1 MADYATPVGIIL
13 AIVAIM
19 GSMVMEGGNPG
30 ALISPT
36 SIILVFGGTIGAS
49 MAGTLLG
56 DVKGMVPVIKS
67 AVLSK
72 VDRHDEAISRI
83 VSFAETA
90 RRDGLLALEDASQ
103 DIDDPFFRKAIEMAV
118 DGVDAEQIRAVLEK
132 EIASMQARHRQ
143 GAKFFHN
150 MGGYAPTIGIIG
162 TVIGLI
168 HVLGSLSSPEK
179 LGPLIG
185 SAFTA
190 TLWGVMSANIIWL
203 PIEAKLKRL
212 SDIEVHN
219 KLLILDG
226 ILAIQAGDSPRMVEQ
241 QLLTY
246 VPPKERVSEK
256 GYQAA

>member
-1 MADYATPVGIIL
+1 MADYATPIGMVVAL
-13 AIVAIM
+13 VAIL
-19 GSMVMEGGNPG
+19 GSMVMEGGSP
-30 ALISPT
+30 ATLIAPT
-36 SIILVFGGTIGAS
+36 SIILVFGGTIGAA
-49 MAGTLLG
+49 MAGTVLG
-56 DVKGMVPVIKS
+56 DVKGMMPVIKS
-67 AVLSK
+67 AIFSK
-72 VDRHDEAISRI
+72 VDRHDSAITRM
-83 VSFAETA
+83 VAFAETA
-90 RRDGLLALEDASQ
+90 RRDGLLALEDEAQ

-118 DGVDAEQIRAVLEK
+118 VGVDAEQIRGVLEK
-132 EIASMQARHRQ
+132 EISSMQSRHRQ

-168 HVLGSLSSPEK
+168 HVLGHLSSPDK

-185 SAFTA
+185 AAFTA
-190 TLWGVMSANIIWL
+190 TLWGVMSANVIWI
-203 PIEAKLKRL
+203 PIENKLKRL
-212 SDIEVHN
+212 SEMEVHN

-246 VPPKERVSEK
+246 VAPKERASER

>member
-1 MADYATPVGIIL
+1 
-13 AIVAIM
+13 
-19 GSMVMEGGNPG
+19 
-30 ALISPT
+30 
-36 SIILVFGGTIGAS
+36 
-49 MAGTLLG
+49 
-56 DVKGMVPVIKS
+56 
-67 AVLSK
+67 
-72 VDRHDEAISRI
+72 
-83 VSFAETA
+83 
-90 RRDGLLALEDASQ
+90 
-103 DIDDPFFRKAIEMAV
+103 
-118 DGVDAEQIRAVLEK
+118 
-132 EIASMQARHRQ
+132 MQARHRQ

-190 TLWGVMSANIIWL
+190 TLWGVMSANIIWI
-203 PIEAKLKRL
+203 PIENKLKRL
-212 SDIEVHN
+212 SEIEVHN

-246 VPPKERVSEK
+246 VAPKDRVSER